1 MVSKSAV
8 KDEDAIIGRLREVSA
23 RMMEIS
29 VREQVVV
36 RSMLNEESQK

>member
-8 KDEDAIIGRLREVSA
+8 KDEDAIIGRLREVSE

-29 VREQVVV
+29 IREQVVV